1 MIFTPKGYQD
11 IRKTGPL
18 TEDILSSD
26 VADRR
31 GKKLTVSRRNAKTLT
46 VKRKRRQ
53 RTETG
58 KKNNNLSFCPHQPY
72 FDFTSVWYQPSYY
85 VILRTYLLQILMNAP
100 LENISAVKAAVTRW
114 EVILVP
120 ARTDLG
126 LTVTALPAT
135 VRNDQKWREKNG
147 YYKLLQH

>member
-1 MIFTPKGYQD
+1 
-11 IRKTGPL
+11 
-18 TEDILSSD
+18 
-26 VADRR
+26 
-31 GKKLTVSRRNAKTLT
+31 
-46 VKRKRRQ
+46 
-53 RTETG
+53 
-58 KKNNNLSFCPHQPY
+58 
-72 FDFTSVWYQPSYY
+72 
-85 VILRTYLLQILMNAP
+85 MNAP
-100 LENISAVKAAVTRW
+100 LENISAVKVAVTRW